1 MTFTLCQTV
10 AAVIAGSE
18 AMMGDSAA
26 MFVDALTYL
35 FNLVAERKKSHFEA
49 TWIGTTEKD
58 PLKARRIR
66 QRAKRKMVLT
76 MELIPPL
83 ISVATLIVVTIFVL
97 RHAIRVLVLDV
108 HRPVSMQGDP
118 NINLML
124 FFSSLNLFLD
134 FLNVFC
140 FARANHLWGFKTVEE
155 NSASSAAD
163 HSYESVDTT
172 DELLEATNMQL
183 TANASKAMI
192 QASVGNGGMD
202 GSPDPPGRKGLDIL
216 RHMHVDDSSHDEHDE
231 GANLNMCSAYTV
243 SHFERMIDCSLLYC
257 IFD

>member
-1 MTFTLCQTV
+1 MSFTLCQTV

-35 FNLVAERKKSHFEA
+35 FNLVAERKKTHFDA

-58 PLKARRIR
+58 PQKARRIR

-83 ISVATLIVVTIFVL
+83 ISVTTLIVVTVFVL

-108 HRPVSMQGDP
+108 HRPVSLQGDP

-124 FFSSLNLFLD
+124 FFSSVNLFLD

-140 FARANHLWGFKTVEE
+140 FARAKHLLGFKTVEE
-155 NSASSAAD
+155 NPANASTD
-163 HSYESVDTT
+163 HSYESVDTA

-183 TANASKAMI
+183 TANASKVI
-192 QASVGNGGMD
+192 QPVGNGMD
-202 GSPDPPGRKGLDIL
+202 GSPDPPGRKGLDI
-216 RHMHVDDSSHDEHDE
+216 RHMHVDDSSNDNEHE

-243 SHFERMIDCSLLYC
+243 SHFQSMCGFQSTVHLPNYS
-257 IFD
+257 